1 MRKVLTLTLC
11 VMVVSLWADI
21 SFGGSPST
29 GMGGAGLAVVRN
41 PGSQMYQNP
50 ALTAYV
56 KGVRF
61 GLGSFMLNTK
71 GASLS
76 NLIDD
81 LKFRQGSIVDIDK
94 AADLLRKY
102 AREDTRLVATGDL
115 GLVINGFAIS
125 AGAIVDARLLPNDTL
140 QNWASKGAS
149 EDIPPTKARG
159 DIIAMGVAS
168 VPDVA
173 GAMRFNFQGGEL
185 AVGARVRSLRVFY
198 THYFAERSDE
208 RSPWKA
214 ERADELKLRD
224 YLEFSTTSA
233 DLGFLW
239 RTPEGRTSYAL
250 VIENFVEPNLSLEA
264 ADRNGDGIV
273 IKVIKPFKRAMHLGI
288 ATEVLG
294 GGVWAFDII
303 DIGNNTGR
311 SEIRTG
317 YEQRLG
323 AIFLR
328 SGYASRTGWTA
339 GIGIGG
345 FNLAYSKEFPIQV
358 SRMLNF

>member
-21 SFGGSPST
+21 SFSGSPST

-50 ALTAYV
+50 ALAAYV

-61 GLGSFMLNTK
+61 GIGHFNFDTK

-81 LKFRQGSIVDIDK
+81 LEFRQGSITDIQT
-94 AADLLRKY
+94 AAALLRKY

-115 GLVINGFAIS
+115 GLAINGFAIS
-125 AGAIVDARLLPNDTL
+125 AGAIVDARLLPNAPL
-140 QNWASKGAS
+140 QNWARTDGNPAN
-149 EDIPPTKARG
+149 IPADARG

-173 GAMRFNFQGGEL
+173 GAMRFNFHGGEL
-185 AVGARVRSLRVFY
+185 AVGARVRFLRVFY
-198 THYFAERSDE
+198 THYFAGQNALINDQNAR
-208 RSPWKA
+208 
-214 ERADELKLRD
+214 RASELGTRD
-224 YLEFSTTSA
+224 YLEFDTTSA

-239 RTPEGRTSYAL
+239 RTPEGRVSYAL
-250 VIENFVEPNLSLEA
+250 VIENFVEPNLRLNA
-264 ADRNGDGIV
+264 TNRNGSDI
-273 IKVIKPFKRAMHLGI
+273 VIKPFKRAMHLGI

-294 GGVWAFDII
+294 GGVWAFDVI

-323 AIFLR
+323 AIVLR

-345 FNLAYSKEFPIQV
+345 FNLAYSNEFPVQV